1 MVHRIFGSSHVR
13 YVVQFVLNNRDG
25 LSSLPLRGLYAK
37 DGCLEQGFWWIHD
50 RMVSVAKRYVTVTL
64 SSALE
69 QVSAHLQQDF
79 CTKRGSSWSTSSKA
93 RHHLVRF
100 VQSASST
107 RSAADIRPLSGA
119 NDATLPP
126 CTQALSLDKYVANL
140 NHYIF
145 SLVEPASEYYQPE
158 ARIVLVTPPPLV
170 QSMRLEQ
177 PLPPHVPKGEQ
188 GKERNLEYT
197 RKFKDACLEVG
208 NAWDAKT
215 GGKVRVLDAWTT
227 IVDAAGG
234 EQDDLLRPL
243 YQDGL
248 HFTAQGYRAIF
259 DGLMKLIMSS
269 WEDLNPVTMKQT
281 IPRYVAGTK
290 EWAWHTTP
298 PLLAGK
304 A

>member
-1 MVHRIFGSSHVR
+1 M
-13 YVVQFVLNNRDG
+13 QFVLNSRDD
-25 LSSLPLRGLYAK
+25 LSSLSRRGLYAK
-37 DGCLEQGFWWIHD
+37 DGCSEQGFWRIHD
-50 RMVSVAKRYVTVTL
+50 RMVRVAKRYDTGKL
-64 SSALE
+64 SFALE
-69 QVSAHLQQDF
+69 QVSPRLQQDF
-79 CTKRGSSWSTSSKA
+79 CTKRVSSWSTSGKA

-107 RSAADIRPLSGA
+107 RSTADTRPFSGA
-119 NDATLPP
+119 NDASLPP
-126 CTQALSLDKYVANL
+126 CAQALSLDKYVANL

-158 ARIVLVTPPPLV
+158 ARIVLITPPPLV
-170 QSMRLEQ
+170 QAMRLEQ
-177 PLPPHVPKGEQ
+177 PLPPHIPKGEQ

-208 NAWDAKT
+208 KAWDAKT
-215 GGKVRVLDAWTT
+215 GGKVKVLDAWTT

-269 WEDLNPVTMKQT
+269 WEDLNPITMKQT
-281 IPRYVAGTK
+281 IPRYVAGAK
-290 EWAWHTTP
+290 EWVWQTTP

>member
-1 MVHRIFGSSHVR
+1 M
-13 YVVQFVLNNRDG
+13 
-25 LSSLPLRGLYAK
+25 
-37 DGCLEQGFWWIHD
+37 
-50 RMVSVAKRYVTVTL
+50 
-64 SSALE
+64 
-69 QVSAHLQQDF
+69 
-79 CTKRGSSWSTSSKA
+79 
-93 RHHLVRF
+93 
-100 VQSASST
+100 
-107 RSAADIRPLSGA
+107 
-119 NDATLPP
+119 
-126 CTQALSLDKYVANL
+126 
-140 NHYIF
+140 
-145 SLVEPASEYYQPE
+145 EPASDYYQPE
-158 ARIVLVTPPPLV
+158 ARIVVITPPPIV
-170 QSMRLEQ
+170 HSMRLEQ

-208 NAWDAKT
+208 RAWDVKT
-215 GGKVRVLDAWTT
+215 GGKIKVLDTWTT

-234 EQDDLLRPL
+234 EKDDLLRPL
-243 YQDGL
+243 YSDGL

-259 DGLMKLIMSS
+259 DGLMKVIISS